1 MRNVIRLLCFY
12 MRHAKHIIETKEAAV
27 NWKFVGQAYLFHD
40 NSRNSKPNRS
50 ISTAMKE
57 AIRRRDIDFEL
68 VSKDNHPV
76 TLNVG
81 H

>member
-1 MRNVIRLLCFY
+1 M
-12 MRHAKHIIETKEAAV
+12 

-40 NSRNSKPNRS
+40 DSRNLKPDRS
-50 ISTAMKE
+50 ISAAMKE
-57 AIRRRDIDFEL
+57 AIRSRDIDFEL
-68 VSKDNHPV
+68 VSKDNHRV